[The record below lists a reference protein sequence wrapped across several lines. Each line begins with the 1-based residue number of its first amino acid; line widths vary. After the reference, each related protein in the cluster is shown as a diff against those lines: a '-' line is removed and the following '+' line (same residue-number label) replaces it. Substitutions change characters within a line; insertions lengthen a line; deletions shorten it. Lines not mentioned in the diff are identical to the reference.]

1 MSIRE
6 VWDSTE
12 GKLAVLASGTVL
24 IVLLGV
30 LALNPIQGTL
40 TDGDHRGITLK
51 NCPVDNNFDIN
62 DRCDLDSNNPDF
74 DNMGSFGDVNVHK
87 DGNTNFRVEVDYLRH
102 IGEDFA
108 PQLPYLANNG
118 YLTESGREDV
128 QDEGSIEDVR
138 MRNDIVWNSD
148 VRKALGAGTSC
159 SVRIQPYSISEVVYT
174 WNDSGELRTQR
185 YHEDWHAGNSEY
197 RDFRHFFPN
206 KVTLQAEDVTIRKHS
221 LWCQFDF
228 KEMMDKGAEHSNM
241 VEFEAGRL
249 EAGGDDSDEGYAKIN
264 VNFGMDT
271 DLDGEIDGEDYC
283 PETPGLPEK
292 NGCPNQ
298 ASKILSLDGPRNVT
312 VGEEARYS
320 VKVRNPDDD
329 STTVSWSNGGTGES
343 TSYSWNSTGNYTV
356 SVTADDGITETEE
369 SLRVEVREK
378 PVLESVFEFFGKIWS
393 VITFS
398 G

>member
-6 VWDSTE
+6 TLGLTGGTLYLVALVAGSILLF
-12 GKLAVLASGTVL
+12 GFLAF
-24 IVLLGV
+24 
-30 LALNPIQGTL
+30 NPIQGTL
-40 TDGDHRGITLK
+40 TDGGHRGITLK

-87 DGNTNFRVEVDYLRH
+87 DGNTNFQMEVDYLRH

-118 YLTESGREDV
+118 YLTESGQEDV
-128 QDEGSIEDVR
+128 QEEGSIEDVR

-148 VRKALGAGTSC
+148 VRKALEAGTSC

-249 EAGGDDSDEGYAKIN
+249 EAGGDDSNEGYAKIN
-264 VNFGMDT
+264 VDFGMDT

-292 NGCPNQ
+292 KGCPNQ
-298 ASKILSLDGPRNVT
+298 ASKILSLDGPRNTT

-393 VITFS
+393 ILTFS